1 MRFQICT
8 SLSHVEANDWNALI
22 RDGDPF
28 LRYEFLRAL
37 ERHDCVG
44 ERTGWHP
51 QHLLGFDQSGLLV
64 AAMPLYLKTNSYG
77 EFVLDWA
84 WADAYQRY
92 GMRYYPKLVSA
103 IPFTPATGARMLLHP
118 TTDPVSGRAALA
130 AEAVRLAASLGV
142 SSYHCLFHPA
152 DELVAYEAQS
162 MTRRL
167 GCQYHWHNI
176 GYVNFDDFLTAL
188 SSKKRKNIRRERRLV
203 AESGLTL
210 EVLSGS
216 DMDEARWA
224 VTHRFYESTFD
235 RRGGF
240 ATLTRSFFQEI
251 GATMGDQLVLCLA
264 YDGPREVAG
273 AICLRSNTTL
283 YGRHWGCEKDYD
295 SLHFEACYYQGIEY
309 CIKNGLQRFEPG
321 AQGEHKVHRGF
332 LPTLTYSSHWIEN
345 EGMRRAID
353 NFLEREGPAVQDYA
367 ARLMAHSPYRA
378 PSPV

>member
-1 MRFQICT
+1 MRFQICS
-8 SLSHVEANDWNALI
+8 SLSRVEANDWNALI
-22 RDGDPF
+22 SDGDPF

-51 QHLLGFDQSGLLV
+51 QHLLGFDQSDRLV

-77 EFVLDWA
+77 EFVFDWA

-118 TTDPVSGRAALA
+118 AIDPASGRAALA
-130 AEAVRLAASLGV
+130 AEAVRLASSLGV
-142 SSYHCLFHPA
+142 SSYHCLFHPT
-152 DELVAYEAQS
+152 DELAAYEAQS
-162 MTRRL
+162 MHRRL
-167 GCQYHWHNI
+167 GCQYHWRNNR
-176 GYVNFDDFLTAL
+176 YVNFEDFLAAL

-210 EVLSGS
+210 EIVSGS
-216 DMDEARWA
+216 DMNEARWA
-224 VTHRFYESTFD
+224 ITHRFYESTFD

-240 ATLTRSFFQEI
+240 ATLTLPFFQEI
-251 GATMGDQLVLCLA
+251 GETMGDQVVLCLA

-273 AICLRSNTTL
+273 AVCLRSDTTL
-283 YGRHWGCEKDYD
+283 YGRHWGCDKDYD

-309 CIKNGLQRFEPG
+309 CIDNGLQRFEPG

-345 EGMRRAID
+345 EGMRRAIND
-353 NFLEREGPAVQDYA
+353 FLEREGPAVKDYA
-367 ARLMAHSPYRA
+367 AQLMTHSPYRA
-378 PSPV
+378 PSPA